1 MKYSGRFDVNGARD
15 KLSLVLIAGVLPL
28 FLILVLITPLWIYFT
43 GESFFISTLLKLAE
57 VQNDD
62 LAVSTVSPLRQILLL
77 AILYLPAGLFA
88 FAIWQGMSVTRQVRQ
103 KQILSR
109 ALANS
114 VRNIAIAMLSL
125 GIALPVCRFLIPL
138 AIAWPGHYY
147 QVTLLLGDFVLLL
160 TGGLLLVTFHSLVEG
175 IKAEEEN
182 KEFI

>member
-1 MKYSGRFDVNGARD
+1 MNGARG
-15 KLSLVLIAGVLPL
+15 KLSLVFIAGVLPL

-57 VQNDD
+57 VQKDD
-62 LAVSTVSPLRQILLL
+62 LAVATVSSLRQILLL

-88 FAIWQGMSVTRQVRQ
+88 FAVWQGMSVTRQVRQ

-114 VRNIAIAMLSL
+114 VRKIAIAMLSL
-125 GIALPVCRFLIPL
+125 GIALPVCRFFIPL
-138 AIAWPGHYY
+138 TIAWPGHYY

>member
-1 MKYSGRFDVNGARD
+1 MNGARD

-175 IKAEEEN
+175 IKVEEEN

>member
-1 MKYSGRFDVNGARD
+1 VD
-15 KLSLVLIAGVLPL
+15 
-28 FLILVLITPLWIYFT
+28 YFT

-103 KQILSR
+103 KQILSGPWRIAFATLHGDAKPWDR
-109 ALANS
+109 AAG
-114 VRNIAIAMLSL
+114 LSL
-125 GIALPVCRFLIPL
+125 FDPSHDRAGDITTRSPFAWGFCSVINRRFAAGNVSP
-138 AIAWPGHYY
+138 
-147 QVTLLLGDFVLLL
+147 
-160 TGGLLLVTFHSLVEG
+160 LVEG

>member
-1 MKYSGRFDVNGARD
+1 MNGARN
-15 KLSLVLIAGVLPL
+15 KLSLVLIAGLLPL
-28 FLILVLITPLWIYFT
+28 FLILVLIVPLWIYFT
-43 GESFFISTLLKLAE
+43 GESFFISTMLTFAE
-57 VQNDD
+57 VKNDT
-62 LAVSTVSPLRQILLL
+62 LQITTVSPLRQLLL
-77 AILYLPAGLFA
+77 MAILYLPAGLFA

-109 ALANS
+109 PLANS
-114 VRNIAIAMLSL
+114 VRKIAIAMLSL
-125 GIALPVCRFLIPL
+125 GIALPVSRFLIPL
-138 AIAWPGHYY
+138 TIAWPGHYY

>member
-1 MKYSGRFDVNGARD
+1 M
-15 KLSLVLIAGVLPL
+15 VLIAGVLPL

>member
-1 MKYSGRFDVNGARD
+1 MNGARD

-62 LAVSTVSPLRQILLL
+62 LAVSPLRQILLL

-138 AIAWPGHYY
+138 TIAWPGHYY